1 MLPLPYRGGDAS
13 RAPFNR
19 TLFHFLMTPRPC
31 RGGGISIFSIYNIF
45 YLPFISFPNITD
57 PTPAPKASPHPS
69 PKGRGRIANDSPPL

>member
-1 MLPLPYRGGDAS
+1 MGTFSCFPVPVGEGAV
-13 RAPFNR
+13 
-19 TLFHFLMTPRPC
+19 
-31 RGGGISIFSIYNIF
+31 FSIYNIF